1 MLRLAAAIA
10 LCLVSWWSCAAEA
23 HRHRKH
29 AVSDGGAAPATAQT
43 STNDVVADVVV
54 LDYGREVYRGPVD
67 LGPTLRRIAAG
78 EHFPHR
84 DDGTV
89 FQNRESLLP
98 PKPSGHYHEYVHPT
112 PNLRGPGPQRV
123 ILGADGEVFY
133 TPDHYNTFRRL
144 R

>member
-1 MLRLAAAIA
+1 VIQRSLGLAAALLVA
-10 LCLVSWWSCAAEA
+10 LIWAGLADG

-29 AVSDGGAAPATAQT
+29 HVSDGGTISDAALAT
-43 STNDVVADVVV
+43 DIVLGVVV
-54 LDYGREVYRGPVD
+54 LDYGREVYRGPID

-89 FQNRESLLP
+89 FQNREHLLP
-98 PKPSGHYHEYVHPT
+98 PQPAGHYREYVHPT
-112 PNLRGPGPQRV
+112 PGLRGPGPQRV

-133 TPDHYNTFRRL
+133 TPDHYASFRRL